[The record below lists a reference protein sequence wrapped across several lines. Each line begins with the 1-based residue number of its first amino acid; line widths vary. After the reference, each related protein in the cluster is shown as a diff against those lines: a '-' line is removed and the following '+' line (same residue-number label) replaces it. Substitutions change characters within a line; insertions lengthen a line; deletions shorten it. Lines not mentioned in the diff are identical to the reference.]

1 MDLFEYEG
9 KQLMRQFEIPVP
21 ESTLICAPQEI
32 APMDYPF
39 VLKAQVMTGGRGKA
53 GGVKVCENERDY
65 ELHKKNILNM
75 QIKGHPVH
83 GLLAEQMV
91 KAQREL
97 YLSITLQGVQKP
109 TLIASRMGGMD
120 IEQVSKENPE
130 EIVKIE
136 IDPFTHLKAYQKKYL
151 AKRLEIEDTAD
162 FYEFLEKVE
171 KAFFTTGA
179 KLVEIN
185 PLGVVDGK
193 LMAMD
198 SKFSL
203 DDHVR
208 SMKHTMETIKE
219 NRKNLY
225 RYQAPEEEKTT
236 ITYVPLEGDVGLISD
251 GAGTG
256 MLTLDLLNDEG
267 LHVASFCELGGM
279 TSEEVMYR
287 AMDLTLTGHPEIK
300 GVMIVLIGG
309 FNRMDNMALGIT
321 KYVQEH
327 EVKIPIHTRM
337 CGTMEEVG
345 LQTMKDAGMNT
356 YQILTQTVKDLAKA
370 VKEGQ
375 EDGNFD

>member
-9 KQLMRQFEIPVP
+9 KQLMKQFEVPVP
-21 ESTLICAPQEI
+21 ESYLIIAENEK
-32 APMDYPF
+32 APMDFPF

-53 GGVKVCENERDY
+53 GGVKVCEDEEAY
-65 ELHKKNILNM
+65 ELHKNRILHM
-75 QIKGHPVH
+75 EIKGHKVH

-97 YLSITLQGVQKP
+97 YLSITLQGVAKP

-120 IEQVSKENPE
+120 IEQVSKESPD
-130 EIVKIE
+130 EIVKME
-136 IDPFTHLKAYQKKYL
+136 IDPFTGLKSYQKKYL
-151 AKRLEIEDTAD
+151 AKRLEIEDMQD
-162 FYEFLEKVE
+162 FYEFIGKIE
-171 KAFFTTGA
+171 KAFFETGA

-208 SMKHTMETIKE
+208 KMKETMENLEKE
-219 NRKNLY
+219 RENLY
-225 RYQAPEEEKTT
+225 RYQAPEKEATT
-236 ITYVPLEGDVGLISD
+236 ITYVPLDGDVGLISD

-267 LHVASFCELGGM
+267 LQVASFCELGGM
-279 TSEEVMYR
+279 TTEEVMYR

-300 GVMIVLIGG
+300 GVLIVLIGG

-321 KYVQEH
+321 KYVKEH
-327 EVKIPIHTRM
+327 QVNIPIYTRM
-337 CGTMEEVG
+337 CGTLEEVG
-345 LQTMKDAGMNT
+345 LKTMEEAGMKT
-356 YQILTQTVKDLAKA
+356 YSILTETVSDLAKA
-370 VKEGQ
+370 VKEG
-375 EDGNFD
+375 